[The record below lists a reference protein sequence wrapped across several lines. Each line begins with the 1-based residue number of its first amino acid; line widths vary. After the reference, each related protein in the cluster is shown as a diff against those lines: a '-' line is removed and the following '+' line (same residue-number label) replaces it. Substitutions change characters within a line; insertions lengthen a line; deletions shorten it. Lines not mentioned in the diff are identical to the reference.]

1 MFLIDI
7 IPEQFHFIICK
18 SDMPL
23 LYFLDLFDG
32 FFREVEGSGIVSIH

>member
-23 LYFLDLFDG
+23 LYFLDLLT
-32 FFREVEGSGIVSIH
+32 VSSVRLKVLE